1 MNVMSTPIIH
11 VLYIEDDEDDFIL
24 TRALLGDITTTRY
37 QLDWAD
43 SYETAGDKIQNNH
56 YDVALIDYN
65 LGAESGIQLLEQ
77 YSSELYE
84 FPKILITTIA
94 DPDIDELALSH
105 GAADYL
111 VKGDITARMLERS
124 IRYAIA
130 HQKTLNSLR
139 HSEKSRQLFYATL
152 AHDMKTPIRAE
163 YRVLEMLYADHFGE
177 LSPTQKQIIHEL
189 IQSNRFLHH
198 IVDNLMT
205 VYKHTAAQVQLNKTA
220 GYLNQMMVSLI
231 TQELSP
237 LIQDKQHF
245 VCLDLN
251 WDIQPFLFDPFEIER
266 VLRNLIQ
273 NAVFYTQRRGQIT
286 LKTEIKDTQVKIV
299 IQDNGP
305 GIPNDKLESL
315 FQPFQTEARRFKHIG
330 SGLGLYLSKQIL
342 DQHEGILT
350 VRSRVEPGIGQGT
363 VFEIL
368 LPYEQNAEKSLAGD
382 HHVQAAL

>member
-1 MNVMSTPIIH
+1 MIR

-24 TRALLGDITTTRY
+24 TRALLGDILTSRY

-43 SYETAGDKIQNNH
+43 SYEIACDKIQNNY

-65 LGAESGIQLLEQ
+65 LGAESGIKLLEQ
-77 YSSELYE
+77 YSSELYD
-84 FPKILITTIA
+84 FPKILITTLA
-94 DPDIDELALSH
+94 DPDIDDLALSH

-111 VKGDITARMLERS
+111 VKGDITATMLERS

-139 HSEKSRQLFYATL
+139 QSEKSRQLFYATL

-163 YRVLEMLYADHFGE
+163 YRVLDMMYGDHFGE
-177 LSPTQKQIIHEL
+177 LTQGQKQIIQEL
-189 IQSNRFLHH
+189 IKSNRFLHH

-205 VYKHTAAQVQLNKTA
+205 AYQHTGSQVQLDKTE

-231 TQELSP
+231 TQELAP
-237 LIQDKQHF
+237 LIQEKQHF
-245 VCLDLN
+245 VCLDLD
-251 WDIQPFLFDPFEIER
+251 WSIQPFQFDPFEMER

-273 NAVFYTQRRGQIT
+273 NAVFYTQKRGQIT
-286 LKTEIKDTQVKIV
+286 LKTEIKDSTIKIV

-315 FQPFQTEARRFKHIG
+315 FTPFQTAARRFKHIG
-330 SGLGLYLSKQIL
+330 SGLGLYLSKQIV
-342 DQHEGILT
+342 DHHNGTLT
-350 VRSRVEPGIGQGT
+350 VRSRVEAGIGQGT
-363 VFEIL
+363 TFEIL
-368 LPYEQNAEKSLAGD
+368 LPYDASAQKLTGD
-382 HHVQAAL
+382 HHAQAAL